1 MFLYNMQWTVR
12 EDSPLRYQYILCDFF
27 WYGTEGVLSSLF

>member
-12 EDSPLRYQYILCDFF
+12 EDSPLRYQHILWISF
-27 WYGTEGVLSSLF
+27 GMERGVC